1 MSEHIL
7 AIEELEVSFSGFKA
21 LNGVN
26 LQIERGEL
34 RVLLG
39 ANGAG
44 KSTLLD
50 IICGKTKSTAGKVIF
65 KGKDMT
71 NASEVEIARAGLGR
85 KFQTPTVFKTLTVQQ
100 NLEVAQ
106 HLSFSVWKNLFKR
119 VPAEITPEIRSI
131 LVKLELLEL
140 ASALAGEL
148 SHGQTQWLE
157 LGMILIQNPSL
168 LLLDEPTAGMTASE
182 TDKTSRILNN
192 LKGSHTIIVVEHDMA
207 FVRQIC
213 EKITVMH
220 QGKVLAEGNATE
232 IQNNQK
238 VIEAYLGSAEVSHV

>member
-1 MSEHIL
+1 MSQSVL
-7 AIEELEVSFSGFKA
+7 VIENLEVSFSGFKA

-26 LQIERGEL
+26 LQIDSGEL

-65 KGKDMT
+65 KGVDIT
-71 NASEVEIARAGLGR
+71 NWSEVDIARAGLGR
-85 KFQTPTVFKTLTVQQ
+85 KFQTPTIFKTLTVRQ
-100 NLEVAQ
+100 NLEVAR
-106 HLSFSVWKNLFKR
+106 HISFSVWRNLFQR
-119 VPAEITPEIRSI
+119 VQPKIGNDVARI
-131 LVKLELLEL
+131 LEQLELTDH
-140 ASALAGEL
+140 ADVLAGEL

-168 LLLDEPTAGMTASE
+168 LLLDEPTAGMTAAE
-182 TDKTSRILNN
+182 TDKTSRILSN
-192 LKGSHTIIVVEHDMA
+192 LKGSHTVLVVEHDMA

-220 QGKVLAEGNATE
+220 QGKVLAEGNAAE
-232 IQNNQK
+232 IQGNKK
-238 VIEAYLGSAEVSHV
+238 VIEAYLGTAEVATC

>member
-1 MSEHIL
+1 MSQNIL

-26 LQIERGEL
+26 LKIEQGEL

-50 IICGKTKSTAGKVIF
+50 IICGKTKSTGGKVIF
-65 KGKDMT
+65 KGKDIT
-71 NASEVEIARAGLGR
+71 NASEVDIARAGLGR

-106 HLSFSVWKNLFKR
+106 HLSFSVWSNLFKR
-119 VPAEITPEIRSI
+119 VPAEITPAVRDVLE
-131 LVKLELLEL
+131 KLELLEH
-140 ASALAGEL
+140 AKSLAGEL

-220 QGKVLAEGNATE
+220 QGKVLAEGNAAD
-232 IQNNQK
+232 IQKNQK